1 MIIKSEKESYR
12 DEFREIMSTKD
23 EDVFLWGEELLDKE
37 LVIYSGKIR
46 ELPEYKAFSDCL
58 INCGLIILNLQKG
71 KALKCITT
79 RMNPENNRI
88 YIQDDAFNASWLLLK
103 KSIDLGI
110 RRMVQAEGQCVI
122 EKPEDIIDFE
132 YLVRK
137 SSDPVLEN
145 GRIIYKPRQ
154 MSEKD
159 IRLMGARQSAL
170 DNRKNL
176 FFYAKDGAYVHDR
189 SCQLLKRIV
198 DEKFA
203 ASPDFPQDKTICT
216 NCAKTLYIRIGCK
229 SNNKEIP
236 VLNRIFT
243 KHELKT
249 SQLQKFVEEGNL
261 EFHAKSLERMTVIGE
276 EDTWEIDLT
285 DKENLQLW
293 HNNYVR
299 TSPTERYITE
309 GFHNQGIE
317 KASLYVLLRFIEG
330 YSWQKH
336 LQAES
341 IKKEKQQVIQN
352 DSGRHDV
359 IGVNES
365 VAASTGSTEKH
376 MSIWYR
382 VKQWLKKL
390 LHME

>member
-12 DEFREIMSTKD
+12 DEFREIRSTKD

-37 LVIYSGKIR
+37 LVLYSGKIK
-46 ELPEYKAFSDCL
+46 ELPEYETFSDCL

-71 KALKCITT
+71 KVLKCITT
-79 RMNPENNRI
+79 RMNPDNNRI

-110 RRMVQAEGQCVI
+110 RRMIQTEGQCVI
-122 EKPEDIIDFE
+122 ERPEDVINFE

-137 SSDPVLEN
+137 ASDPVLEN

-154 MSEKD
+154 ISEKD

-176 FFYAKDGAYVHDR
+176 YFYAKDGAYAHDR
-189 SCQLLKRIV
+189 SCQLLKKV
-198 DEKFA
+198 SDEKFA
-203 ASPDFPQDKTICT
+203 ASAELPQDKIVCT
-216 NCAKTLYIRIGCK
+216 NCSRILYIRLGCR

-236 VLNRIFT
+236 ILNRIFT

-249 SQLQKFVEEGNL
+249 SQLQQFVEEGNL
-261 EFHAKSLERMTVIGE
+261 EFHAKSLERMRIIGK

-285 DKENLQLW
+285 DKGKLQLW

-317 KASLYVLLRFIEG
+317 KASLLVLLRFIQG
-330 YSWQKH
+330 YSWKKH
-336 LQAES
+336 LQSEKM
-341 IKKEKQQVIQN
+341 KKEKQHDIQHEF
-352 DSGRHDV
+352 GCHDF
-359 IGVNES
+359 IDEKQS
-365 VAASTGSTEKH
+365 VTSTDGKKTD
-376 MSIWYR
+376 MSIWFKIK
-382 VKQWLKKL
+382 VWLKKI
-390 LHME
+390 LHR